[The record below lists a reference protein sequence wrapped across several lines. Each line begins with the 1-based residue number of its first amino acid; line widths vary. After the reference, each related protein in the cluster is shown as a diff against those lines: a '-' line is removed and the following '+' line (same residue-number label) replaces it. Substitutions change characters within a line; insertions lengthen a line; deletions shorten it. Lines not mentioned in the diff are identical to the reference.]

1 VEHYGVSLVVLWQQV
16 LGTIS
21 LFNLCAWALVAVAI
35 SSRRLDAHTRWQLLL
50 SAIFVAGCAFR
61 SFFPRADVQRIVL
74 HDGPISSVFVGRSVA
89 TVAELAFVA
98 QCALFLYALGRK
110 EGSRPVT
117 VIAGVL
123 VPLIVVAEICSWYA
137 VLTTNYLGNVV
148 EDSVWALAAALSAV
162 GFVLLYARKRR
173 IIFACAAVVFLAY
186 AAFNGTVD
194 VPGYVHRWLQDQQ
207 VGRTYLSLGAGLRD
221 STERWVVTRDWSAW
235 RNEIA
240 WMSLYFSVGVWI
252 SITLAWLSQVD
263 LSAAPASASVRDEAV
278 HPGDVGGRR
287 GRLQHGRPGRVVQ
300 PL

>member
-16 LGTIS
+16 LGTIGI
-21 LFNLCAWALVAVAI
+21 FNLCVWALVAVAI
-35 SSRRLDAHTRWQLLL
+35 SSRRPDAHTRRQLLL

-137 VLTTNYLGNVV
+137 VLTTNYLGNAV
-148 EDSVWALAAALSAV
+148 EDSVWALGAALSAAA
-162 GFVLLYARKRR
+162 FLLLYARRRR

-186 AAFNGTVD
+186 AGFNGTVD
-194 VPGYVHRWLQDQQ
+194 VPNYVHRWLQDQQ
-207 VGRTYLSLGAGLRD
+207 AGRVYLALGAGLHD
-221 STERWVVTRDWSAW
+221 SAERWVVTRDWSAW

-252 SITLAWLSQVD
+252 SIGLAWLSRVD
-263 LSAAPASASVRDEAV
+263 LSAAPARTSVRDEAV
-278 HPGDVGGRR
+278 HPGDAGGER
-287 GRLQHGRPGRVVQ
+287 GRLQQRRPGRVAQ